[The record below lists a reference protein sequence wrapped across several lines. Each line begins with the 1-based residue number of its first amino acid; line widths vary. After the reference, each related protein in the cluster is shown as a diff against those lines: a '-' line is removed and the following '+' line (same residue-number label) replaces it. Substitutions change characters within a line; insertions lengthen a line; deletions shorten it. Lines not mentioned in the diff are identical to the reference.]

1 MRKIKINTIWKEGD
15 NIEERNGK
23 AYRDFVSSFITA
35 HNEVIKERYWENSNR
50 KSKNWWTNELT
61 FLKKK

>member
-1 MRKIKINTIWKEGD
+1 M
-15 NIEERNGK
+15 
-23 AYRDFVSSFITA
+23 SSFITA

-61 FLKKK
+61 FLKKKVKEARELARVWKDEENI